1 MKYIRRI
8 WVAEDQ
14 QYMKNWRLNFTFD
27 LCTRVVRRQVN
38 NTNTNTTSR
47 PTIPPPAAAAA
58 KHQAQARGECW
69 GDDCVH
75 PTIPSEDDHHPR
87 DLWSLI
93 AWHLCGIASASFP
106 CTSLQGARLK
116 PQNVKGLCFFFGWG
130 FSWLRQVWGF
140 GVKCISHTQTLIHLY
155 IHHTIVH
162 FYDFGKTKRFSLY
175 SCFSTAS
182 QLRTAI
188 IYRFD
193 LISRNVGQCSV
204 GQNSRSLNRTTCCAY
219 LRSHAAGVT
228 S

>member
-155 IHHTIVH
+155 IHPYNRT
-162 FYDFGKTKRFSLY
+162 FLWFWENKTLLIIFLFFNRQSVKNCNHLPLWFDQSKRRPVF
-175 SCFSTAS
+175 
-182 QLRTAI
+182 
-188 IYRFD
+188 
-193 LISRNVGQCSV
+193 
-204 GQNSRSLNRTTCCAY
+204 SRSKLTQFE
-219 LRSHAAGVT
+219 
-228 S
+228 